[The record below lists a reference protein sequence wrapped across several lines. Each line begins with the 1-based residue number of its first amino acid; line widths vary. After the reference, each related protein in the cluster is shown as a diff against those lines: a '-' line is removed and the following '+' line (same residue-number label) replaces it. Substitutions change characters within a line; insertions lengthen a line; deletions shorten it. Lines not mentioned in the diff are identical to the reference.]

1 MISKGNIAGITLRNT
16 ITVIYCLDK
25 AAATHYVNKGL
36 WLCRMYE
43 RLVAKGIRISWIH
56 RLRRVIRLLAESGR
70 WVRSVSTGCWSHCSG
85 IRHGRGS
92 IAIGSTVASLGS
104 PVTLRRTVVLGWRG
118 TVVLRRGAIALRS
131 TVARGKR
138 CTSRWWRRRSGRG
151 CRYWCPTISA
161 VDTVYG
167 RVKAALAAGR
177 ASHRRI
183 VATVWIRM
191 NRHGSTMIRSVHIF
205 VRRCRSGSLRDR
217 EHRQGRK
224 RFQTIGAWCRGRCV
238 AVEGCIASECI

>member
-1 MISKGNIAGITLRNT
+1 MISKGNLAGITLKTT
-16 ITVIYCLDK
+16 ITVIYYLDK

-36 WLCRMYE
+36 WLCRVYE
-43 RLVAKGIRISWIH
+43 RLVAKGIRICRIH
-56 RLRRVIRLLAESGR
+56 RLGRVIRLLAESGR

-85 IRHGRGS
+85 ICHGRGS

-104 PVTLRRTVVLGWRG
+104 AVILRRTIVLGWRG

-138 CTSRWWRRRSGRG
+138 WRSGRG
-151 CRYWCPTISA
+151 CRYWCATISA